1 MQLHKKKI
9 VLVLVAVLLVLTAI
23 LMLQKIDSGDIEI
36 EGNTKYTKEELM
48 KYVFTSRWDK
58 NPYVLFI
65 KTKFGKSKKIPF
77 IDKYEVKVKSFNKV
91 KITVYE
97 KKITG
102 YVKYMG
108 SNMYF
113 DKDGTIVESS
123 PKELDSVPLVTG
135 LTFDKIVLNEKLPI
149 ENDDM
154 FNLILDVTQSLQKY
168 DITVEKMYLS
178 KEKEVKLYKNN
189 VEVLVGNDKDMSD
202 KIRTLR
208 DIMPGLEG
216 LKGTLDLREYNK
228 SNSGYDFKVSQ

>member
-1 MQLHKKKI
+1 MIQ
-9 VLVLVAVLLVLTAI
+9 
-23 LMLQKIDSGDIEI
+23 
-36 EGNTKYTKEELM
+36 
-48 KYVFTSRWDK
+48 
-58 NPYVLFI
+58 
-65 KTKFGKSKKIPF
+65 
-77 IDKYEVKVKSFNKV
+77 
-91 KITVYE
+91 
-97 KKITG
+97 
-102 YVKYMG
+102 
-108 SNMYF
+108 
-113 DKDGTIVESS
+113 
-123 PKELDSVPLVTG
+123 
-135 LTFDKIVLNEKLPI
+135 IVLNEKLPI

-189 VEVLVGNDKDMSD
+189 VEVLVGNDNDMSD

>member
-135 LTFDKIVLNEKLPI
+135 LTFDKIVLNENIANVIIIGNSEEIKSKGL
-149 ENDDM
+149 
-154 FNLILDVTQSLQKY
+154 SL
-168 DITVEKMYLS
+168 EKATII
-178 KEKEVKLYKNN
+178 
-189 VEVLVGNDKDMSD
+189 D
-202 KIRTLR
+202 
-208 DIMPGLEG
+208 P
-216 LKGTLDLREYNK
+216 
-228 SNSGYDFKVSQ
+228 NSFK

>member
-1 MQLHKKKI
+1 MSKTKIIIIVFVI
-9 VLVLVAVLLVLTAI
+9 VLMATFAFLATRRIDEDAI
-23 LMLQKIDSGDIEI
+23 IVK
-36 EGNTKYTKEELM
+36 GNEKYTDEEI
-48 KYVFTSRWDK
+48 KDYIFVSKKDK
-58 NPYVLFI
+58 NPYYLYFKSRFSKQ
-65 KTKFGKSKKIPF
+65 KTIPF
-77 IDKYEVKVKSFNKV
+77 VDKYKIKIKSMDSV
-91 KITVYE
+91 EITVYE
-97 KKITG
+97 KSIIG
-102 YVKYMG
+102 RVKYMG

-149 ENDDM
+149 EDDDM

>member
-1 MQLHKKKI
+1 
-9 VLVLVAVLLVLTAI
+9 
-23 LMLQKIDSGDIEI
+23 
-36 EGNTKYTKEELM
+36 
-48 KYVFTSRWDK
+48 
-58 NPYVLFI
+58 
-65 KTKFGKSKKIPF
+65 
-77 IDKYEVKVKSFNKV
+77 
-91 KITVYE
+91 
-97 KKITG
+97 
-102 YVKYMG
+102 
-108 SNMYF
+108 MYF

-189 VEVLVGNDKDMSD
+189 VEVLVGNDNDMSD

>member
-1 MQLHKKKI
+1 M
-9 VLVLVAVLLVLTAI
+9 
-23 LMLQKIDSGDIEI
+23 
-36 EGNTKYTKEELM
+36 
-48 KYVFTSRWDK
+48 
-58 NPYVLFI
+58 
-65 KTKFGKSKKIPF
+65 
-77 IDKYEVKVKSFNKV
+77 KVKSFNKV

-189 VEVLVGNDKDMSD
+189 VEVLVGNDNDMSD